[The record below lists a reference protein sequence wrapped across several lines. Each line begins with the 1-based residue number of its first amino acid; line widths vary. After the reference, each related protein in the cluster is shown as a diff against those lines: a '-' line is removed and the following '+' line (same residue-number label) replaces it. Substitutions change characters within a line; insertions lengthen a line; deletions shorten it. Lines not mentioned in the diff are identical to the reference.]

1 MLCAMFASRSRA
13 RAAAAVAAVA
23 LLAALTACSAGASS
37 ADFTG
42 SWGSAKAGHPNVTI
56 EDDGSFHGTD
66 GCNRLTGK
74 GTVSGHTFTFGRI
87 ASTLMACE
95 DIDVWLSKASTAKV
109 DGSDLVV
116 FDESGDRLGA
126 LRKH

>member
-1 MLCAMFASRSRA
+1 MLWPMFASRSGTLA
-13 RAAAAVAAVA
+13 AAVIAAAA
-23 LLAALTACSAGASS
+23 LLGGLAACSAGASTH
-37 ADFTG
+37 FTG
-42 SWGSAKAGHPNVTI
+42 SWGSTKAGQPNVTI

-74 GTVSGHTFTFGRI
+74 GTVSGDTFTFGRV
-87 ASTLMACE
+87 ASTLMACK
-95 DIDVWLSKASTAKV
+95 DVDVWLSKASTAKI
-109 DGSDLVV
+109 DGSELAV